1 MTDLLH
7 NLRAMRAHAAQRDWR
22 TLDEAIA
29 EIERNSTD
37 ATRYRWLRAWDEHH
51 KSSSPIIPMTG
62 MYGSEALLRGA
73 LDAAIDHALAAERRE

>member
-29 EIERNSTD
+29 EIER
-37 ATRYRWLRAWDEHH
+37 LRAEQE
-51 KSSSPIIPMTG
+51 
-62 MYGSEALLRGA
+62 YLLRPA
-73 LDAAIDHALAAERRE
+73 LMPERRE